1 MKYSFSCPATCHSE
15 ITVDAKDDDEALAK
29 SSRKVRF
36 IARLSKKSPRR
47 FLCEM

>member
-36 IARLSKKSPRR
+36 IADR
-47 FLCEM
+47 FTRTCSRWLKNN